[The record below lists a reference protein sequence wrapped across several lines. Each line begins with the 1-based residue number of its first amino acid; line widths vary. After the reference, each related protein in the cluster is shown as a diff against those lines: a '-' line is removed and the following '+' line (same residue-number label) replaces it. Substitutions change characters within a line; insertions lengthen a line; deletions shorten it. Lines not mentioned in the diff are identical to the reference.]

1 MTFLERSLERVGM
14 LSLCEKHMSRLPT
27 LVEKQ
32 FIFFRDKLGVRE
44 NIFLGKREC

>member
-1 MTFLERSLERVGM
+1 MTFLERSLEKMGI
-14 LSLCEKHMSRLPT
+14 LTLCEKQMSKLPT

-44 NIFLGKREC
+44 KNFLGKREC